1 MRLVLSI
8 DGTVLV
14 LEQSRQQLEAYAGVI
29 TTLAKTHDICV
40 VTGSSTLAREYI
52 DVGRALGANEIVMV
66 GEWESAEAFQ
76 RFIEESDVT
85 EKMSELGVT
94 SEPELYI
101 VEETEAKTSEQPP
114 A

>member
-1 MRLVLSI
+1 
-8 DGTVLV
+8 
-14 LEQSRQQLEAYAGVI
+14 
-29 TTLAKTHDICV
+29 
-40 VTGSSTLAREYI
+40 
-52 DVGRALGANEIVMV
+52 MV

-94 SEPELYI
+94 SEPEVYI
-101 VEETEAKTSEQPP
+101 VEETEGKTSEQPP